1 MYSQRPY
8 THLKVVNR
16 PTNSRGQN
24 TVLSLGVDIST
35 TGAVTGG
42 RYDENLTYD
51 VRGNIKTLQ
60 RYGLTSVAGAPSPTW
75 GMIDNLTYN
84 YGNSSYNPKNQ
95 LNSVTD
101 NSGNLTKGFKTGANG
116 STYTYDNNGN
126 MIADPNKAI
135 TNISYNHLNLP
146 ITITFTG
153 SRTITFMYD
162 AGGNKLRKTVV
173 QSGVTQ
179 YVQDYVGGIEYRTAS
194 GATTLEAIY
203 HAEGRIATINSA
215 LRYEYALKD
224 HLGNTR
230 LMYCDK
236 NGDGIITQSSVQE
249 PVAPK
254 CSIKSVTL

>member
-84 YGNSSYNPKNQ
+84 YGASGYNLKNQ
-95 LNSVTD
+95 LQSVTD
-101 NSGNLTKGFKTGANG
+101 NSDLTKGFKTIANG
-116 STYTYDNNGN
+116 SLYTYDANGN
-126 MIADPNKAI
+126 MTADPNKGI
-135 TNISYNHLNLP
+135 TSVVYNHLNLP
-146 ITITFTG
+146 TTI
-153 SRTITFMYD
+153 IKHK
-162 AGGNKLRKTVV
+162 NKP
-173 QSGVTQ
+173 
-179 YVQDYVGGIEYRTAS
+179 
-194 GATTLEAIY
+194 
-203 HAEGRIATINSA
+203 NSPIF
-215 LRYEYALKD
+215 
-224 HLGNTR
+224 HSHI
-230 LMYCDK
+230 K
-236 NGDGIITQSSVQE
+236 N
-249 PVAPK
+249 
-254 CSIKSVTL
+254 